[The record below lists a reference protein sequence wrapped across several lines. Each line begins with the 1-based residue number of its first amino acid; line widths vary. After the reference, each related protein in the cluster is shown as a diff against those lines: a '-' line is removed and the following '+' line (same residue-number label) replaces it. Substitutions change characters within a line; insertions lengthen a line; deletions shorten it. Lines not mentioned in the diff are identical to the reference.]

1 MATDP
6 LRETALHILRKTLTE
21 MAPDALVVK
30 KVNKDAEAGTT
41 HIGGAAPFDVNKPVF
56 VLGAGK
62 AAAAMAQGLH
72 DALGTQI
79 RDGLVIAPAA
89 VAAEKR
95 RIGAIQVFP
104 GSHPQPDEDT
114 IASTLELLSVARS
127 IPEEAVTVVLISG
140 GASALMELPA
150 GNLTLDQLRTVYHEL
165 LRSGAPIQEMNTV
178 RKQLSAVKGGRLLRH
193 IKSAQVISLLIS
205 DVPGDD
211 PAFIASG
218 PTTSDNTNP
227 QDALAVL
234 EKHHLL
240 DKIPEEV
247 LSYLREASQAETP
260 AFKGDHH
267 TEIVG
272 SSGIFAEVAARFC
285 EAEGFESWVD
295 PQQYDAPIEEVAEY
309 ILDQV
314 RTHRKRTR
322 EAFLFHGESTVQ
334 VSGDGKGGRNQH
346 LALLLAS
353 KITRRKRT
361 LVMSVGTDGGD
372 GNTDVAGA
380 FAAPDSVARAE
391 AFGVSAQKHLDEF
404 DAYHFFKSLGDLI
417 FTGPTGNN
425 LMDFQLILIDS

>member
-1 MATDP
+1 MDS
-6 LRETALHILRKTLTE
+6 LRETATRILRKTLAE
-21 MAPDALVVK
+21 MAPDKLVSGAVATDPE
-30 KVNKDAEAGTT
+30 NGAFR
-41 HIGGAAPFDVNKPVF
+41 IGSLETSFPADTPVY

-62 AAAAMAQGLH
+62 AAAAMAKGLH
-72 DALGTQI
+72 EALGGSI
-79 RDGLVIAPAA
+79 RDGLIIAPAA
-89 VAAEKR
+89 VAAENG

-114 IASTLELLSVARS
+114 IASTLELVSVARS
-127 IPEEAVTVVLISG
+127 IPKDALTIVLISG

-150 GNLTLDQLRTVYHEL
+150 GKLTLDQLRTVYHEL

-178 RKQLSAVKGGRLLRH
+178 RKQLSAVKGGRLLGM
-193 IKSAQVISLLIS
+193 IPSKQVVSLLIS

-218 PTTSDNTNP
+218 PTTPDDTTP
-227 QDALAVL
+227 QDALHVL
-234 EKHHLL
+234 EKYGIT
-240 DKIPEEV
+240 DNIPREV
-247 LSYLREASQAETP
+247 TEYLSTASEQKRGTYTGA
-260 AFKGDHH
+260 HH

-272 SSGIFAEVAARFC
+272 SSGIFAKVAAGFC
-285 EAEGFESWVD
+285 EEEGFETWTD
-295 PQQYDAPIEEVAEY
+295 PNQYDALIEEVSDY
-309 ILDQV
+309 IIGQV
-314 RTHRKRTR
+314 RENRKRTR

-334 VSGDGKGGRNQH
+334 VSGDGRGGRNQH
-346 LALLLAS
+346 LALLLAT

-380 FAAPDSVARAE
+380 FAAPDSVERAE
-391 AFGVSAQKHLDEF
+391 AFGVSAEKHLKEF

-425 LMDFQLILIDS
+425 VMDFQLILIDS

>member
-1 MATDP
+1 MDA
-6 LRETALHILRKTLTE
+6 LRETALRILRKTLAG
-21 MAPDALVVK
+21 MAPDKLVVK
-30 KVNKDAEAGTT
+30 SVTKDEEQGTIKFGDSQAFSLDT
-41 HIGGAAPFDVNKPVF
+41 PVY

-72 DALGTQI
+72 DVLGSQI
-79 RDGLVIAPAA
+79 RDGLVIAPTA
-89 VAAEKR
+89 VAAETS

-127 IPEEAVTVVLISG
+127 IPKDALTVVLISG
-140 GASALMELPA
+140 GASALLELPA
-150 GNLTLDQLRTVYHEL
+150 GKLTLEQLRDVYHEL

-178 RKQLSAVKGGRLLRH
+178 RKQLSAVKGGQLLQH
-193 IKSAQVISLLIS
+193 ISSDKVVSLLIS

-218 PTTSDNTNP
+218 PTTPDSTSA

-234 EKHHLL
+234 KKYGL
-240 DKIPEEV
+240 DVKIPPEV
-247 LSYLREASQAETP
+247 LAYLHEVSQDAKP
-260 AFKGDHH
+260 AFEGYHH
-267 TEIVG
+267 VEIVG
-272 SSGIFAEVAARFC
+272 SSGIFAK
-285 EAEGFESWVD
+285 EAEQHCQAEEFETWID
-295 PQQYDAPIEEVAEY
+295 PQQYDAPIEEVADY
-309 ILDQV
+309 IIEQV
-314 RTHRKRTR
+314 RTNRKRTR

-346 LALLLAS
+346 LALLLAT

-391 AFGVSAQKHLDEF
+391 AIGVSEQKHLAEF

-425 LMDFQLILIDS
+425 VMDFQLILIDS